1 MPLLLV
7 KSAVEASQIKAV
19 IFDMDGLLLDT
30 ETLSFE
36 SFIATAARYDLQ
48 VGIDDYRDMIG
59 LNAATGIDILRA
71 MLPTHMD
78 AVAFKN
84 EWLDVYRQLLLDD
97 VPLKAGAHAF
107 LAILHQ
113 MDMPR
118 AVATSSSGQK
128 ARAILQKTGLMP
140 YIQHVTGGDE
150 VPTGKPAPDV
160 YLDAAHKLGIDTGDC
175 LALEDSNNGTT
186 AALAAGMK
194 VIQIPDLA
202 PSNRLPNPPDFQICT
217 SLAEAASLIGLE
229 IDISSPATSDKKL
242 VKNQPRP
249 DRISSQGKPTTG

>member
-1 MPLLLV
+1 MPLSLV
-7 KSAVEASQIKAV
+7 KSAVETSQIKAV

-36 SFIATAARYDLQ
+36 SFIATAARYGLV

-59 LNAATGIDILRA
+59 LNAATGIDILRS
-71 MLPTHMD
+71 MLPTNMD

-97 VPLKAGAHAF
+97 VPVKAGAHAF
-107 LAILHQ
+107 LASLHQ
-113 MDMPR
+113 IDMPR

-128 ARAILQKTGLMP
+128 ARAILQKTGLMH

-150 VPTGKPAPDV
+150 VPAGKPAPDV
-160 YLDAAHKLGIDTGDC
+160 YLDAARKLGIDAADC

-186 AALAAGMK
+186 AALAAGMT

-202 PSNRLPNPPDFQICT
+202 PSNRSPNPPDFQICT

-229 IDISSPATSDKKL
+229 IDMSSPATIDA
-242 VKNQPRP
+242 NRP
-249 DRISSQGKPTTG
+249 

>member
-1 MPLLLV
+1 MPLSLV
-7 KSAVEASQIKAV
+7 KSAVETSQIKAV

-36 SFIATAARYDLQ
+36 SFIATAARYDLV
-48 VGIDDYRDMIG
+48 VGINDYRDMIG
-59 LNAATGIDILRA
+59 LNAATGIDILRS
-71 MLPTHMD
+71 MLPTNMD

-97 VPLKAGAHAF
+97 VPVKAGAHAF
-107 LAILHQ
+107 LASLHQ
-113 MDMPR
+113 IDMPR

-128 ARAILQKTGLMP
+128 ARAILQKTGLMH

-150 VPTGKPAPDV
+150 VPAGKPAPDV
-160 YLDAAHKLGIDTGDC
+160 YLDAARKLGIDAADC

-186 AALAAGMK
+186 AALAAGMT

-202 PSNRLPNPPDFQICT
+202 PSNRSPNPPDFQICT
-217 SLAEAASLIGLE
+217 SLTEAASLIGLE
-229 IDISSPATSDKKL
+229 IDMSSPATIDA
-242 VKNQPRP
+242 NRP
-249 DRISSQGKPTTG
+249 

>member
-1 MPLLLV
+1 MPLSLV
-7 KSAVEASQIKAV
+7 KSAVETSQIKAV

-30 ETLSFE
+30 ETLSFDT
-36 SFIATAARYDLQ
+36 FIATATRYDL
-48 VGIDDYRDMIG
+48 VFGIDDYRDMIG
-59 LNAATGIDILRA
+59 LNAATGIDVLRA

-97 VPLKAGAHAF
+97 VPVKAGAHAF
-107 LAILHQ
+107 LASLHQ
-113 MDMPR
+113 IDMPR

-128 ARAILQKTGLMP
+128 ARAILQKTGLMH

-150 VPTGKPAPDV
+150 VPAGKPAPDV
-160 YLDAAHKLGIDTGDC
+160 YLDAARKLGIDAADC

-186 AALAAGMK
+186 AALAAGMT

-202 PSNRLPNPPDFQICT
+202 PSNRSPNPPDFQICT

-229 IDISSPATSDKKL
+229 IDISPRTTSDKS
-242 VKNQPRP
+242 R
-249 DRISSQGKPTTG
+249 S

>member
-1 MPLLLV
+1 MPLSLV
-7 KSAVEASQIKAV
+7 KSAVETNQIKAV

-36 SFIATAARYDLQ
+36 SFIATAARYDLV

-59 LNAATGIDILRA
+59 LNAATGIDILRS
-71 MLPTHMD
+71 MLPTNMD

-97 VPLKAGAHAF
+97 VPVKAGAHAF
-107 LAILHQ
+107 LASLHQ
-113 MDMPR
+113 IDMPR

-128 ARAILQKTGLMP
+128 ARAILQKTGLMH

-150 VPTGKPAPDV
+150 VPAGKPAPDV
-160 YLDAAHKLGIDTGDC
+160 YLDAARKLGIDAADC

-186 AALAAGMK
+186 AALAAGMT

-202 PSNRLPNPPDFQICT
+202 PSNRSPNPPDFQICT

-229 IDISSPATSDKKL
+229 IDMSSPATIDA
-242 VKNQPRP
+242 NRP
-249 DRISSQGKPTTG
+249 

>member
-1 MPLLLV
+1 MQLSLA
-7 KSAVEASQIKAV
+7 KSAVETCHIKAV

-36 SFIATAARYDLQ
+36 SFIATAARYDLA
-48 VGIDDYRDMIG
+48 VGIDAYRDMIG

-71 MLPTHMD
+71 MLPSHMD

-97 VPLKAGAHAF
+97 VPVKAGAHAF
-107 LAILHQ
+107 LASLHQ

-150 VPTGKPAPDV
+150 VPAGKPAPDV
-160 YLDAAHKLGIDTGDC
+160 YLDAARKLGIDAADC

-202 PSNRLPNPPDFQICT
+202 PSNRSPNPPDFQICT
-217 SLAEAASLIGLE
+217 SLAKAASLIGLE
-229 IDISSPATSDKKL
+229 IDISSPAIIDAS
-242 VKNQPRP
+242 R
-249 DRISSQGKPTTG
+249 S

>member
-1 MPLLLV
+1 MPLTLV
-7 KSAVEASQIKAV
+7 KSAVETSQIKAV

-36 SFIATAARYDLQ
+36 SFIATAARYDLD

-71 MLPTHMD
+71 MLPQHID

-97 VPLKAGAHAF
+97 VPVKAGAHAF
-107 LAILHQ
+107 LASLHE

-128 ARAILQKTGLMP
+128 ARAILQKTGLMS
-140 YIQHVTGGDE
+140 YIQYVTGGDE

-160 YLDAAHKLGIDTGDC
+160 YLDAAGKLGIGTGDC

-229 IDISSPATSDKKL
+229 IDISPRTTSDKS
-242 VKNQPRP
+242 R
-249 DRISSQGKPTTG
+249 S

>member
-1 MPLLLV
+1 MPLSLV
-7 KSAVEASQIKAV
+7 KSAVEISQIKAV

-30 ETLSFE
+30 ETLSFQ

-71 MLPTHMD
+71 MLPPHLD

-84 EWLDVYRQLLLDD
+84 EWLDVYRQLLLGN
-97 VPLKAGAHAF
+97 VPVKAGAHAF
-107 LAILHQ
+107 LASLHQ

-128 ARAILQKTGLMP
+128 ARAILQETGLMP

-150 VPTGKPAPDV
+150 VPAGKPAPDV
-160 YLDAAHKLGIDTGDC
+160 YLDAARKLGIDTGDC

-186 AALAAGMK
+186 AALAAGMQ

-202 PSNRLPNPPDFQICT
+202 PSNRSPSPPDFQICT

-229 IDISSPATSDKKL
+229 IDISPPVTSYTS
-242 VKNQPRP
+242 R
-249 DRISSQGKPTTG
+249 S

>member
-1 MPLLLV
+1 MPLTLV
-7 KSAVEASQIKAV
+7 KSAVETSQIKAV

-36 SFIATAARYDLQ
+36 SFTATAARYDLD

-71 MLPTHMD
+71 MLPPHLG
-78 AVAFKN
+78 AAAFKN
-84 EWLDVYRQLLLDD
+84 EWLDAYRQFLLGD
-97 VPLKAGAHAF
+97 VPVKAGAHAF
-107 LAILHQ
+107 LASLHQ
-113 MDMPR
+113 MNMPR

-128 ARAILQKTGLMP
+128 ARAILQKTGLMS
-140 YIQHVTGGDE
+140 YIQYVTGGDE

-160 YLDAAHKLGIDTGDC
+160 YLDAARKLGISTGDC

-229 IDISSPATSDKKL
+229 IDISPRTTSDKS
-242 VKNQPRP
+242 R
-249 DRISSQGKPTTG
+249 S

>member
-1 MPLLLV
+1 L
-7 KSAVEASQIKAV
+7 
-19 IFDMDGLLLDT
+19 
-30 ETLSFE
+30 
-36 SFIATAARYDLQ
+36 
-48 VGIDDYRDMIG
+48 
-59 LNAATGIDILRA
+59 
-71 MLPTHMD
+71 D
-78 AVAFKN
+78 AVAFKK
-84 EWLDVYRQLLLDD
+84 EWLDVYRQLLLDE

-107 LAILHQ
+107 LASLHQ

-128 ARAILQKTGLMP
+128 ARAILQKTGLLS

-160 YLDAAHKLGIDTGDC
+160 YLDAAHKLGIGTGDC

-229 IDISSPATSDKKL
+229 IDLSSRTTSDK
-242 VKNQPRP
+242 
-249 DRISSQGKPTTG
+249 SQS

>member
-1 MPLLLV
+1 MPLSVV
-7 KSAVEASQIKAV
+7 KSAVKTSQIKAI

-30 ETLSFE
+30 ETLSFD
-36 SFIATAARYDLQ
+36 SFIETAARYDLN

-71 MLPTHMD
+71 MLPQHLD

-97 VPLKAGAHAF
+97 VPVKAGAHAF
-107 LAILHQ
+107 LASLHE

-128 ARAILQKTGLMP
+128 ARAILQKTGLMS

-150 VPTGKPAPDV
+150 VSTGKPAPDV
-160 YLDAAHKLGIDTGDC
+160 YLDAARKLGIGTGDC

-202 PSNRLPNPPDFQICT
+202 PSNRLPSPPDFQICT

-229 IDISSPATSDKKL
+229 IDIPSPVTSY
-242 VKNQPRP
+242 
-249 DRISSQGKPTTG
+249 ISRS

>member
-1 MPLLLV
+1 MPLSLV
-7 KSAVEASQIKAV
+7 KSAVETSQIKAV

-36 SFIATAARYDLQ
+36 SFIATAARYDLV
-48 VGIDDYRDMIG
+48 VGIDDYRDIIG
-59 LNAATGIDILRA
+59 LNAVTGIDILRS
-71 MLPTHMD
+71 MLPTNMD

-97 VPLKAGAHAF
+97 VPVKAGAHAF
-107 LAILHQ
+107 LASLHQ
-113 MDMPR
+113 IDMPR

-128 ARAILQKTGLMP
+128 ARAILQKTGLMH

-150 VPTGKPAPDV
+150 VPAGKPAPDV
-160 YLDAAHKLGIDTGDC
+160 YLDAARKLGIDAADC

-186 AALAAGMK
+186 AALAAGMT

-202 PSNRLPNPPDFQICT
+202 PSNRSPNPPDFQICT

-229 IDISSPATSDKKL
+229 IDMSS
-242 VKNQPRP
+242 N
-249 DRISSQGKPTTG
+249 

>member
-1 MPLLLV
+1 MPLSLV
-7 KSAVEASQIKAV
+7 KSAVETNQIKAV

-36 SFIATAARYDLQ
+36 SFIATAARYDLD

-71 MLPTHMD
+71 ILPPHLD

-84 EWLDVYRQLLLDD
+84 EWLDVYRELLLDD

-107 LAILHQ
+107 LVSLHQ

-128 ARAILQKTGLMP
+128 ARAILQETGLMP

-150 VPTGKPAPDV
+150 VPAGKPAPDV
-160 YLDAAHKLGIDTGDC
+160 YLNAARKLGIATGDC

-186 AALAAGMK
+186 AALAAGMQ

-202 PSNRLPNPPDFQICT
+202 PSNRLPSPPDFQICT
-217 SLAEAASLIGLE
+217 SLAEAARLIGLE
-229 IDISSPATSDKKL
+229 IDISSLVTSCT
-242 VKNQPRP
+242 NR
-249 DRISSQGKPTTG
+249 S

>member
-1 MPLLLV
+1 MPLTLV
-7 KSAVEASQIKAV
+7 KSAVETSQIKAV

-36 SFIATAARYDLQ
+36 SFIATAARYDLD

-71 MLPTHMD
+71 MLPQHID

-97 VPLKAGAHAF
+97 VPVKAGAHAF
-107 LAILHQ
+107 LASLHE

-128 ARAILQKTGLMP
+128 ARAILQKTGLMS

-160 YLDAAHKLGIDTGDC
+160 YLDAAHKLGIGTGDC

-202 PSNRLPNPPDFQICT
+202 PSNRMPNPPDFQICT

-229 IDISSPATSDKKL
+229 IDISPRTTSDK
-242 VKNQPRP
+242 
-249 DRISSQGKPTTG
+249 SQS

>member
-1 MPLLLV
+1 MPLSLV
-7 KSAVEASQIKAV
+7 KSAVGTSQIKAV

-36 SFIATAARYDLQ
+36 SFIATAARYGLV

-59 LNAATGIDILRA
+59 LNAATGIDILRS
-71 MLPTHMD
+71 MLPTNMD

-97 VPLKAGAHAF
+97 VPVKAGAHAF
-107 LAILHQ
+107 LASLHQ
-113 MDMPR
+113 IDMPR

-128 ARAILQKTGLMP
+128 ARAILQKTGLMH

-150 VPTGKPAPDV
+150 VPAGKPAPDV
-160 YLDAAHKLGIDTGDC
+160 YLDAARKLGIDAADC

-186 AALAAGMK
+186 AALAAGMT

-202 PSNRLPNPPDFQICT
+202 PSNRSPNPPDFQICT

-229 IDISSPATSDKKL
+229 IDMSSPATIDA
-242 VKNQPRP
+242 NRP
-249 DRISSQGKPTTG
+249 

>member
-1 MPLLLV
+1 MPLTLV
-7 KSAVEASQIKAV
+7 KSAVETSQIKAV

-36 SFIATAARYDLQ
+36 SFIATAARHDLD

-71 MLPTHMD
+71 MLPQHLD

-97 VPLKAGAHAF
+97 VPVKAGAHAF
-107 LAILHQ
+107 LASLHE

-128 ARAILQKTGLMP
+128 ARAILQKTGLMS
-140 YIQHVTGGDE
+140 YIQYVTGGDE
-150 VPTGKPAPDV
+150 VSTGKPAPDV
-160 YLDAAHKLGIDTGDC
+160 YLDAARKLGISTGDC

-229 IDISSPATSDKKL
+229 IDISTRTTSDKS
-242 VKNQPRP
+242 R
-249 DRISSQGKPTTG
+249 S

>member
-1 MPLLLV
+1 MPLSLV
-7 KSAVEASQIKAV
+7 KSAVETNQIKAV

-36 SFIATAARYDLQ
+36 SFIATAARYDLD

-71 MLPTHMD
+71 MLPPHLD

-97 VPLKAGAHAF
+97 VPVKAGAHAF
-107 LAILHQ
+107 LASLHQ

-128 ARAILQKTGLMP
+128 ARAILQETGLMP

-150 VPTGKPAPDV
+150 VPAGKPAPDV
-160 YLDAAHKLGIDTGDC
+160 YLDAARKLGIDTGDC

-186 AALAAGMK
+186 AALAAGMQ

-202 PSNRLPNPPDFQICT
+202 PSNRLPSPPDFQICT

-229 IDISSPATSDKKL
+229 IDISPPVISYTS
-242 VKNQPRP
+242 R
-249 DRISSQGKPTTG
+249 S

>member
-1 MPLLLV
+1 MPLSLV
-7 KSAVEASQIKAV
+7 KSAVETSQIKAV

-36 SFIATAARYDLQ
+36 SFIATAARYDLV

-59 LNAATGIDILRA
+59 LNAATGIDILRS
-71 MLPTHMD
+71 MLPTNMD

-97 VPLKAGAHAF
+97 VPVKAGAHAF
-107 LAILHQ
+107 LASLHQ
-113 MDMPR
+113 IDMPR

-128 ARAILQKTGLMP
+128 ARAILQKTGLMH

-150 VPTGKPAPDV
+150 VPAGKPAPDV
-160 YLDAAHKLGIDTGDC
+160 YLDAARKLGIDAADC

-186 AALAAGMK
+186 AALAAGMT

-202 PSNRLPNPPDFQICT
+202 PSNRSPNPPDFQICT
-217 SLAEAASLIGLE
+217 SLAEAARLIGLE
-229 IDISSPATSDKKL
+229 IDMSSPAKIDAS
-242 VKNQPRP
+242 RP
-249 DRISSQGKPTTG
+249 

>member
-1 MPLLLV
+1 MPLSLV
-7 KSAVEASQIKAV
+7 KPSVGPSQIKAV

-36 SFIATAARYDLQ
+36 SFIATAVKYDLD

-71 MLPTHMD
+71 ILPPHLD

-97 VPLKAGAHAF
+97 VPVKAGAHAF
-107 LAILHQ
+107 LASLDQ

-128 ARAILQKTGLMP
+128 ARAILHETGLMP

-150 VPTGKPAPDV
+150 VSAGKPAPDV
-160 YLDAAHKLGIDTGDC
+160 YLDVAHKLGIDTGDC
-175 LALEDSNNGTT
+175 LALEDSNNGTS

-202 PSNRLPNPPDFQICT
+202 PSNRLPSPPNFQICA

-229 IDISSPATSDKKL
+229 IDISPPVNSCTS
-242 VKNQPRP
+242 R
-249 DRISSQGKPTTG
+249 S

>member
-7 KSAVEASQIKAV
+7 KSAVETSQIKAV

-59 LNAATGIDILRA
+59 LNAVTGIDILRA
-71 MLPTHMD
+71 MLPTHLD

-107 LAILHQ
+107 LTSLHQ

-150 VPTGKPAPDV
+150 VPAGKPAPDV

-202 PSNRLPNPPDFQICT
+202 PSNRLPNPPYFQICT

-249 DRISSQGKPTTG
+249 DRISGQGKPTTG

>member
-1 MPLLLV
+1 MPLSLV
-7 KSAVEASQIKAV
+7 KSAVETSQIKAV

-36 SFIATAARYDLQ
+36 SFIATAARYDLV

-59 LNAATGIDILRA
+59 LNAATGIDILRS
-71 MLPTHMD
+71 MLPTNMD

-97 VPLKAGAHAF
+97 VPVKAGAHAF
-107 LAILHQ
+107 LASLHQ
-113 MDMPR
+113 IDMPR

-128 ARAILQKTGLMP
+128 ARAILQKTGLMQH
-140 YIQHVTGGDE
+140 IQHVTGGDE
-150 VPTGKPAPDV
+150 VPAGKPAPDV
-160 YLDAAHKLGIDTGDC
+160 YLDVARKLGIDAADC

-186 AALAAGMK
+186 AALAAGMT

-202 PSNRLPNPPDFQICT
+202 PSNRSPNPPDFQICT

-229 IDISSPATSDKKL
+229 IDMSSPATIYA
-242 VKNQPRP
+242 NRP
-249 DRISSQGKPTTG
+249 

>member
-1 MPLLLV
+1 MPLSVV
-7 KSAVEASQIKAV
+7 KSAVKTSQIKAI

-36 SFIATAARYDLQ
+36 SFIETAARYDLN
-48 VGIDDYRDMIG
+48 VGIDDYRGMIG

-71 MLPTHMD
+71 MLPQHLD

-97 VPLKAGAHAF
+97 VPVKAGAHAF
-107 LAILHQ
+107 LASLHE

-128 ARAILQKTGLMP
+128 ARAILQKTGLMS
-140 YIQHVTGGDE
+140 YIQYVTGGDE

-160 YLDAAHKLGIDTGDC
+160 YLDAARKLGIGTGDC

-229 IDISSPATSDKKL
+229 IDISSPVNSC
-242 VKNQPRP
+242 
-249 DRISSQGKPTTG
+249 TGRS

>member
-1 MPLLLV
+1 MPLSLA
-7 KSAVEASQIKAV
+7 KSAVETCHIKAV

-36 SFIATAARYDLQ
+36 SFIATAARYDLV
-48 VGIDDYRDMIG
+48 VGIDAYRDMIG

-71 MLPTHMD
+71 MLPSHMD

-97 VPLKAGAHAF
+97 VPVKAGAHAF
-107 LAILHQ
+107 LASLHQ

-150 VPTGKPAPDV
+150 VPAGKPAPDV
-160 YLDAAHKLGIDTGDC
+160 YLDAARKLGIDAADC

-202 PSNRLPNPPDFQICT
+202 PSNRSPNPPDFQICT
-217 SLAEAASLIGLE
+217 SLTKAASLIGLE
-229 IDISSPATSDKKL
+229 IDISSPAIIDAS
-242 VKNQPRP
+242 R
-249 DRISSQGKPTTG
+249 S